1 MEQRS
6 DPFIQSNEFA
16 LMWFNIMSEV
26 HFKRYKLILLHMN
39 SILEDSSF
47 WQNVKIAADTKI
59 RGVCLCMSAFVSPN
73 AKG

>member
-1 MEQRS
+1 MEQLN

-16 LMWFNIMSEV
+16 LMWFNIMSKV
-26 HFKRYKLILLHMN
+26 HFKQYKLILLHMK

-47 WQNVKIAADTKI
+47 WQNVKITADTKI
-59 RGVCLCMSAFVSPN
+59 RGVCLCMSAFVSPD